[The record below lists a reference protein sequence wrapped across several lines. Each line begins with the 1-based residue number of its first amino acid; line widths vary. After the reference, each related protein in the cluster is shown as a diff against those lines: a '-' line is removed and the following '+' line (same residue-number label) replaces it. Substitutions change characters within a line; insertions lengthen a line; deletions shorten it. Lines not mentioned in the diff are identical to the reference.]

1 MNWRVVISV
10 IVSGLAVVPVQS
22 AELLVPED
30 YSTINDAIY
39 FASNGDSISVGPG
52 THQRTWGT
60 AVIGNSSKSLHIYG
74 RDGSSVTTLNG
85 GGGTGILLSGSA
97 TSNSLIEGFAITN
110 SSPGVWL
117 YQSSATLR
125 DVHIVGCSNSAFGGG
140 LKVQGGQP
148 SFEDGSIQQCWTS
161 SSYGGGVSVESGA
174 SLSMTDVLIDAN
186 DAPFRGGGVSLTS
199 SHANM
204 TRCVISNNTVSSIG
218 ASGGG
223 ISVDTSSSVSMSG
236 CLLQGNLADNGGGL
250 YSDGNG
256 LRVYAQGCLFLSN
269 TASYGGGL
277 YSVSSVSLGL
287 CVFGANLGNSAG
299 GGVLLGGGGY
309 IDACEFISNSAGSG
323 AAVYSNGPPVTIG
336 SSQFCADPPSSE
348 TVVGS
353 VLYADGNIWAC
364 PCQGD
369 VNADGLFTSVDLL
382 EMLRWFG
389 TDCVESQ
396 LDRNQDGLIS
406 VPDLLLLLQAWGPC

>member
-30 YSTINDAIY
+30 YSTINVAIWY
-39 FASNGDSISVGPG
+39 ASNGDSISVEAGTYEQPG
-52 THQRTWGT
+52 GA
-60 AVIGNSSKSLHIYG
+60 AVIENTSKSLHIYG

-85 GGGTGILLSGSA
+85 GGEMGILLFGGA
-97 TSNSLIEGFAITN
+97 TSNSLIEGFTITN

-125 DVHIVGCSNSAFGGG
+125 DVHIVGCSNNAFGGG
-140 LKVQGGQP
+140 LKVQGGHP
-148 SFEDGSIQQCWTS
+148 SFEDGSIQQCGTS

-174 SLSMTDVLIDAN
+174 SLSMTDVLIDNN
-186 DAPFRGGGVSLTS
+186 DAPLRGGGVSLSS

-204 TRCVISNNTVSSIG
+204 TRCVISNNTVSGFG

-236 CLLQGNLADNGGGL
+236 CLLQDNLADNGGGL

-269 TASYGGGL
+269 TASLGGGL
-277 YSVSSVSLGL
+277 YSVSRVSLGL

-299 GGVLLGGGGY
+299 GGVLLGGGGD
-309 IDACEFISNSAGSG
+309 IDACEFIANSAGSG
-323 AAVYSNGPPVTIG
+323 AAVYSNGPHVTIG
-336 SSQFCADPPSSE
+336 SSQFCAAPPSSE
-348 TVVGS
+348 TVVGTWTN
-353 VLYADGNIWAC
+353 VGVNIWAC

-369 VNADGLFTSVDLL
+369 VNADGLFTSVDLG

>member
-1 MNWRVVISV
+1 MNWRVVITV

-22 AELLVPED
+22 AELLVPET

-39 FASNGDSISVGPG
+39 YAANGDSISVGPG
-52 THQRTWGT
+52 THQQTWGP
-60 AVIGNSSKSLHIYG
+60 AVIANNSKSLHIYG

-85 GGGTGILLSGSA
+85 GGGMGIWLSGSI

-125 DVHIVGCSNSAFGGG
+125 DVHIVGCSNNAFGGG

-174 SLSMTDVLIDAN
+174 TLSMTDVLIDDN
-186 DAPFRGGGVSLTS
+186 DAPLRGGGVSLSS

-204 TRCVISNNTVSSIG
+204 TRCVISNNTVSGFG

-236 CLLQGNLADNGGGL
+236 CLLQDNLADNGGGL

-277 YSVSSVSLGL
+277 YSASSVSLGL
-287 CVFGANLGNSAG
+287 CVFGANLGNSDG
-299 GGVLLGGGGY
+299 GGVLLGGGGD
-309 IDACEFISNSAGSG
+309 IDACEFIFNSAGSG
-323 AAVYSNGPPVTIG
+323 TAVYSNGPLVTIG

-348 TVVGS
+348 TVEGS
-353 VLYADGNIWAC
+353 VSYAGGNIWAC

>member
-22 AELLVPED
+22 AELLVPET
-30 YSTINDAIY
+30 YSTINDAIWS
-39 FASNGDSISVGPG
+39 ASNGDSISVGPG
-52 THQRTWGT
+52 THLRTWGA
-60 AVIGNSSKSLHIYG
+60 AVIANTSKSLHIYG

-85 GGGTGILLSGSA
+85 GGEMGIWLSGSA
-97 TSNSLIEGFAITN
+97 TNNSLIEGFAITN

-117 YQSSATLR
+117 DQSSATLR
-125 DVHIVGCSNSAFGGG
+125 DVHIVGCSNDAFGGG

-148 SFEDGSIQQCWTS
+148 SFEDGSIQQCGTS

-174 SLSMTDVLIDAN
+174 SLSMTDVLIDN
-186 DAPFRGGGVSLTS
+186 NEAPLRGGGVSLSS

-204 TRCVISNNTVSSIG
+204 TRCVISNNTVSDFG

-236 CLLQGNLADNGGGL
+236 CLLQGNLADKGGGL

-299 GGVLLGGGGY
+299 GGVLLGGGGD
-309 IDACEFISNSAGSG
+309 IDACEFIANSAGSG
-323 AAVYSNGPPVTIG
+323 AAVYSNGPLVTIG

-348 TVVGS
+348 TVEGS
-353 VLYADGNIWAC
+353 VSYAGGNIWAC

>member
-22 AELLVPED
+22 AELLVPET

-39 FASNGDSISVGPG
+39 YAANGDSISVGPG
-52 THQRTWGT
+52 THLRTWGA
-60 AVIGNSSKSLHIYG
+60 AVIANDSKSLHIYG

-85 GGGTGILLSGSA
+85 GGGMGIWLFGSA

-125 DVHIVGCSNSAFGGG
+125 DVHIVGCSSAFGGG

-148 SFEDGSIQQCWTS
+148 SFEDGSIQQCGA

-174 SLSMTDVLIDAN
+174 SLSMTDVLIDDNEATL
-186 DAPFRGGGVSLTS
+186 RGGGVSLSS

-204 TRCVISNNTVSSIG
+204 TRCVISNNEVSGFG

-299 GGVLLGGGGY
+299 GGVLLGGGGD
-309 IDACEFISNSAGSG
+309 IDACEFIANSAGSG
-323 AAVYSNGPPVTIG
+323 AAVYSNGPHVTIG
-336 SSQFCADPPSSE
+336 SSQFCAAPPSSE
-348 TVVGS
+348 TVVGTWTN
-353 VLYADGNIWAC
+353 VGGNIWAC

-369 VNADGLFTSVDLL
+369 VNADGLFTPVDLL